1 MVIPF
6 DRVRRAPETT
16 DGPHDRLFLDPYG
29 TWAKSEG
36 VPIVTGFGVDLL
48 GLELAT
54 WPRIGAKGAF
64 VHLDGRGDFID
75 VQVWEMPPAGGT
87 APLRHLYEC
96 VTYVLDGAGST
107 VVETPDGATRSF
119 EWHVGSLFAIPL
131 NARYRHHNGS
141 GSRPARLA
149 VVTSAPISLNL
160 FRSTAFVFDNAG
172 AFPERYGPRE
182 HFAGDGT
189 LLPSRPGRNVW
200 ETNFVPDLRSFQLI
214 EWKERG
220 AGGSNMAFALAD
232 GTMHAHV
239 SEMPVGTYKKA
250 HRHGPDFHIFPVS
263 GEGYSIYWYEGDRD
277 ARRFDWRHG
286 SVFAP
291 ADRQFHQHFNVS
303 AQPAR
308 YLAIAFGSHRYPT
321 VADKLATWMGMDVSV
336 KDGGR
341 QIEYE
346 DEDPR
351 VRRTYEGEL
360 AKRGIRSG
368 MDEVFAAPARA

>member
-6 DRVRRAPETT
+6 DRVTRESEDDLSLHPRA
-16 DGPHDRLFLDPYG
+16 FLDPYRE
-29 TWAKSEG
+29 WARGEG

-48 GLELAT
+48 GLELSP
-54 WPRIGAKGAF
+54 WPRIDAKGAF

-75 VQVWEMPPAGGT
+75 VQVWGVAPAGST
-87 APLRHLYEC
+87 APLRHLYES
-96 VTYVLDGAGST
+96 VTYVLDGSGST
-107 VVETPDGATRSF
+107 TVDVPAGGSRAF
-119 EWHVGSLFAIPL
+119 EWHTGSVFAIPL
-131 NARYRHHNGS
+131 NAGHRHHNAS
-141 GSRPARLA
+141 GRTEARLA
-149 VVTSAPISLNL
+149 VVTSAPIAINL
-160 FRSTAFVFDNAG
+160 FRSEAFVFENDR
-172 AFPERYGPRE
+172 AFPERFGPAE
-182 HFAGDGT
+182 HFRGDGT
-189 LLPSRPGRNVW
+189 LVPSRPGRHVW
-200 ETNFVPDLRSFQLI
+200 ETNFVPDLRSFKLS

-220 AGGSNMAFALAD
+220 AGGGNMAFSLAD

-263 GEGYSIYWYEGDRD
+263 GEGYSVYWYEGDPTFE
-277 ARRFDWRHG
+277 RFDWRHG

-303 AQPAR
+303 AEPAR

-336 KDGGR
+336 KAGGR

-346 DEDPR
+346 DEDER
-351 VRRTYEGEL
+351 VRRTYEAEL
-360 AKRGIRSG
+360 ARRGIRSG
-368 MDEVFAAPARA
+368 MDAVLAVPIRT